1 MKKNKLLYQ
10 QLMKMIGG
18 FNAKELQISL
28 KFKLKL
34 MGKNGDLILI
44 QLKDALNLSRKTFQ
58 MQKQFFKSLTMS
70 FLEQSIRS
78 KNPKES

>member
-1 MKKNKLLYQ
+1 
-10 QLMKMIGG
+10 MKMIGG
-18 FNAKELQISL
+18 FNAKELEISL

-70 FLEQSIRS
+70 FLEQLIRS
-78 KNPKES
+78 KNRKES